1 MKISNSTFCILH
13 SALFGVV
20 CLAFFLI
27 VPSVIIVT
35 IFLVHSV
42 AERLGFRVKY
52 FSLILCAVMSLAVN
66 FAAIQMSTYLDKWHY
81 IRLGVLVLF
90 ASLAVTLVNR
100 YLIKHDKSDVVIIDE
115 EETLKEAEAEE
126 NLEKENITEDIQ
138 ENKQKESNIIKTVKE
153 EKSAASDKIVEK
165 TEVETKPKLSVKP
178 AKDGKS
184 NEDKTSIKNEV
195 TKKQDDSKAPVKTP
209 IKSST
214 VNKST
219 EEKSTIKSIENKKIE
234 VKTKA
239 ELNTDTK
246 ITTAKLPVKT
256 ESKPEIKT
264 AKTIEKQDIKS
275 ETKPVVKAVDKPEV
289 KTVKTSDKSDVKP
302 IKIIDKSEDKSSK
315 TINKITDKPVKP
327 IDNKIQ
333 DKILDKKD
341 TKDKT
346 TEQKVPTDK
355 MADINA
361 HLGSLDDILDYAY
374 AQKAKGNLNQAV
386 LAYQKALD
394 RYKNDDYA
402 PFIAIDLG
410 NIYKEQAAYS
420 RVIKTYEEA
429 LKLPVVM
436 RNAETRKEFT
446 KNLAYLRVVQSVLV
460 RHRAITT
467 PFSKI
472 PRQYLQE
479 VETELKS
486 AQLNNSLARRKI

>member
-1 MKISNSTFCILH
+1 M
-13 SALFGVV
+13 
-20 CLAFFLI
+20 AFFLI

-42 AERLGFRVKY
+42 AERLGFKVKY
-52 FSLILCAVMSLAVN
+52 FSLILCAIMSLVVN
-66 FAAIQMSTYLDKWHY
+66 FAAIEMSTYLDKWHY
-81 IRLGVLVLF
+81 IRLGVLVLA

-100 YLIKHDKSDVVIIDE
+100 YLIKHDKSDVIIIDE
-115 EETLKEAEAEE
+115 ETTLKEAEAEE
-126 NLEKENITEDIQ
+126 NLEKENITGDIQ
-138 ENKQKESNIIKTVKE
+138 ENKQKESSIIKTEKE
-153 EKSAASDKIVEK
+153 EKANASDKIVEK
-165 TEVETKPKLSVKP
+165 TEAETKPKLSVKP

-184 NEDKTSIKNEV
+184 NEDKTSL
-195 TKKQDDSKAPVKTP
+195 KKQGDSKAPVKTP

-214 VNKST
+214 VNKSS
-219 EEKSTIKSIENKKIE
+219 EEKSTVKSIDNKKSE
-234 VKTKA
+234 VKPKA
-239 ELNTDTK
+239 ESNTDTK

-256 ESKPEIKT
+256 ESKPEIKMV
-264 AKTIEKQDIKS
+264 KTNEKPDIKS
-275 ETKPVVKAVDKPEV
+275 ETKPAV
-289 KTVKTSDKSDVKP
+289 KTVDKTEIKSVKSGDKSDVKS
-302 IKIIDKSEDKSSK
+302 IKTIDKSEDKSSK
-315 TINKITDKPVKP
+315 TINKIKDKPVKT

-333 DKILDKKD
+333 DKTLDKKD
-341 TKDKT
+341 NKDKT
-346 TEQKVPTDK
+346 PEQKIPADK